1 MIPFKGNLV
10 IRTNGTLPLPYG
22 FAFSANYSNTPGV
35 MQLAVW
41 NVPQSAVTGLSRPPS
56 ACTTNPSPNCVV
68 ATVPLIEPG
77 TQYEKRRNQLDLR
90 FNKTLRLS
98 PKVLLTGNFGI
109 YNVLNR
115 NDVISI
121 QTTYGGQWLKPTRV
135 MDARLL
141 QVSGRLDF

>member
-1 MIPFKGNLV
+1 SNPTYCHEVIPFKGNLV
-10 IRTNGTLPLPYG
+10 IRTNGTYPLPYG

-41 NVPQSAVTGLSRPPS
+41 NVPQSAVTGLGRAPS

-90 FNKTLRLS
+90 FNKTVRLTQ
-98 PKVLLTGNFGI
+98 KVLFTGNFGI

-121 QTTYGGQWLKPTRV
+121 QTT
-135 MDARLL
+135 
-141 QVSGRLDF
+141 